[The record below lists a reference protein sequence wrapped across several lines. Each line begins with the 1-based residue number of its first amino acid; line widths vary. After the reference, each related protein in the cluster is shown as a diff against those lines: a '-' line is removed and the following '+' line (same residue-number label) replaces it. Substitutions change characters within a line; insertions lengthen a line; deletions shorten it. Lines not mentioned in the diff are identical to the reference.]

1 MGRVEASAAPTAP
14 ESSAEPPEATGTPET
29 SPEGASEPERERG
42 EDGRLLSREAARY
55 RTQLRETQ
63 AERDSLREQL
73 DRVQRADV
81 ERMASS
87 AGLAV
92 ASDVWQF
99 GATLETLRDDAGAID
114 AEAVGGLVEAIIRDR
129 PGLKAPTVGDIGIG
143 RGNAA
148 AGPQPD
154 KVGLSALLKP

>member
-1 MGRVEASAAPTAP
+1 MISGVEASAAPTAP
-14 ESSAEPPEATGTPET
+14 ETSAEPPEATGTPET
-29 SPEGASEPERERG
+29 SPEGTSERERG

-63 AERDSLREQL
+63 AERDELREQL
-73 DRVQRADV
+73 DRMQRADV

-92 ASDVWQF
+92 AADVWQF

-114 AEAVGGLVEAIIRDR
+114 PEAVGGLVEAIIRDR